1 MEKKKEN
8 HIYSDLTM
16 TTYENERYERS
27 DSMCAAHPG
36 QTKSD
41 VSHTDLQSECICT
54 YMDKLNPLHLSSN
67 MPIPLYATL

>member
-1 MEKKKEN
+1 
-8 HIYSDLTM
+8 M

-41 VSHTDLQSECICT
+41 VSHTDLQSEC
-54 YMDKLNPLHLSSN
+54 S
-67 MPIPLYATL
+67 LYWYLYIYG